1 MRSFDPANE
10 GIKVGIELSRMIS
23 DVVAAAGRGAE
34 SLRLTGTDVVLQD
47 CSIEVILDDDPSPS
61 AHVRVTFGRDPD
73 RDQLP

>member
-1 MRSFDPANE
+1 MRRIE
-10 GIKVGIELSRMIS
+10 VGIELSRMIS

-73 RDQLP
+73 RGQLP